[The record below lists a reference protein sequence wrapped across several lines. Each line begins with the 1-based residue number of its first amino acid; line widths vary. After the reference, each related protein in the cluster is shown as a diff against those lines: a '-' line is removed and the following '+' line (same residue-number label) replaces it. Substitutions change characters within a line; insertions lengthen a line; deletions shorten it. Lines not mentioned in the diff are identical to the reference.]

1 MKKRS
6 RQMPKKV
13 MGFFGTREGA
23 GCTHMALSVANYLHS
38 VEKWEVMYLELGD
51 FSHLYPMFSDR
62 VVEKSGDILYAYQG
76 VFYLICP
83 KEKEALRLLDA
94 FDGMM
99 VIDFGRF
106 AKENPL
112 LESRCQRRVL
122 MGGLQPWER
131 EAYATCIEKNKKKSD
146 MAQMEYYSR
155 HVNRKS
161 QVSFAKENGVSLL
174 ILLFSS
180 SLEIKVSASAS

>member
-1 MKKRS
+1 M
-6 RQMPKKV
+6 
-13 MGFFGTREGA
+13 
-23 GCTHMALSVANYLHS
+23 
-38 VEKWEVMYLELGD
+38 ELGD

-112 LESRCQRRVL
+112 LESRCRMKRIFL
-122 MGGLQPWER
+122 PWKQIH
-131 EAYATCIEKNKKKSD
+131 TFLLPPCILPG
-146 MAQMEYYSR
+146 
-155 HVNRKS
+155 
-161 QVSFAKENGVSLL
+161 FLP
-174 ILLFSS
+174 
-180 SLEIKVSASAS
+180 

>member
-62 VVEKSGDILYAYQG
+62 VVEKNGDILYAYNG

-83 KEKEALRLLDA
+83 QGERGFTPIGCFRRD
-94 FDGMM
+94 DG
-99 VIDFGRF
+99 
-106 AKENPL
+106 
-112 LESRCQRRVL
+112 
-122 MGGLQPWER
+122 
-131 EAYATCIEKNKKKSD
+131 
-146 MAQMEYYSR
+146 
-155 HVNRKS
+155 H
-161 QVSFAKENGVSLL
+161 
-174 ILLFSS
+174 
-180 SLEIKVSASAS
+180 

>member
-1 MKKRS
+1 
-6 RQMPKKV
+6 MPKKV

-112 LESRCQRRVL
+112 LESRWAAYSHGNARL
-122 MGGLQPWER
+122 M
-131 EAYATCIEKNKKKSD
+131 
-146 MAQMEYYSR
+146 R
-155 HVNRKS
+155 HVLKKIKRK
-161 QVSFAKENGVSLL
+161 ATWRKWNTIAGM
-174 ILLFSS
+174 
-180 SLEIKVSASAS
+180 

>member
-112 LESRCQRRVL
+112 LESKCQRRVL

-131 EAYATCIEKNKKKSD
+131 EAYATCIEKNKKK
-146 MAQMEYYSR
+146 
-155 HVNRKS
+155 RKI
-161 QVSFAKENGVSLL
+161 VLF
-174 ILLFSS
+174 ILKIFIIIINTLF
-180 SLEIKVSASAS
+180 LVFLMLQKYCAAIALALYKKDRN

>member
-146 MAQMEYYSR
+146 MAQMEYYSM
-155 HVNRKS
+155 
-161 QVSFAKENGVSLL
+161 
-174 ILLFSS
+174 
-180 SLEIKVSASAS
+180 

>member
-62 VVEKSGDILYAYQG
+62 IVEKSGDILYAYQG

-94 FDGMM
+94 FEGMM

-122 MGGLQPWER
+122 MA
-131 EAYATCIEKNKKKSD
+131 AYSHGNARL
-146 MAQMEYYSR
+146 MR
-155 HVNRKS
+155 HVLKKIKRK
-161 QVSFAKENGVSLL
+161 ATWRKWNTIAGM
-174 ILLFSS
+174 
-180 SLEIKVSASAS
+180 

>member
-62 VVEKSGDILYAYQG
+62 VVEKRRYPLCLSRGILSDLSQG
-76 VFYLICP
+76 ERGFTPIGCF
-83 KEKEALRLLDA
+83 RRD
-94 FDGMM
+94 DG
-99 VIDFGRF
+99 
-106 AKENPL
+106 
-112 LESRCQRRVL
+112 
-122 MGGLQPWER
+122 
-131 EAYATCIEKNKKKSD
+131 
-146 MAQMEYYSR
+146 
-155 HVNRKS
+155 H
-161 QVSFAKENGVSLL
+161 
-174 ILLFSS
+174 
-180 SLEIKVSASAS
+180 